1 MRSPARRLAPPG
13 SRWLPALAWMALI
26 FLLSSQSG
34 LRVSE
39 DAGPRTHPHRGAP
52 RDVRA
57 ARGLLV
63 FAICGRRAPSGRAVV
78 GAVGLTLLYAVSDE
92 LHQSLV
98 PGRNG
103 RLDDV
108 VIDLAGAVVGAALA
122 AVVLATLGRAGS
134 ADELE
139 RGEPR
144 RRAPAHVAQRRR
156 RQRRPRSSGHRR

>member
-1 MRSPARRLAPPG
+1 MRSPADAWRRLL
-13 SRWLPALAWMALI
+13 RWLPALAWMAVI
-26 FLLSSQSG
+26 FLLSSQGG

-39 DAGPRTHPHRGAP
+39 DVGTEKPIRIVAHLATFALL
-52 RDVRA
+52 A
-57 ARGLLV
+57 GLLV

-78 GAVGLTLLYAVSDE
+78 GAVGLTLLYALSDE
-92 LHQSLV
+92 LHQALV

-108 VIDLAGAVVGAALA
+108 VIDLAGAVAGAALA

-139 RGEPR
+139 RGNLDAE
-144 RRAPAHVAQRRR
+144 
-156 RQRRPRSSGHRR
+156 RQHP